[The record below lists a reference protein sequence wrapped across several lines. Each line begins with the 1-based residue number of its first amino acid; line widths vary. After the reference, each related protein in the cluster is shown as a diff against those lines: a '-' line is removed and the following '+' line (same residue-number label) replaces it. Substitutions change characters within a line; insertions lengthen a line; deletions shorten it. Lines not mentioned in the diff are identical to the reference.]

1 MTLPPLIMQ
10 AGCIQA
16 STDTASQPGISM
28 HMRTTTR
35 TTYMMY

>member
-16 STDTASQPGISM
+16 STDTASQSGISM
-28 HMRTTTR
+28 RMRT